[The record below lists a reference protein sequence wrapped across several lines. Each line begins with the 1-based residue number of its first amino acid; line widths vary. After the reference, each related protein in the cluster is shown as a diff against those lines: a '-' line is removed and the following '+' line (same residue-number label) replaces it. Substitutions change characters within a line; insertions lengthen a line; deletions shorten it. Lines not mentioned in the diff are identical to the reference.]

1 MKIQDLRLA
10 LTAAPK
16 KTDIR
21 YYLNG
26 VKVTKDTVSAS
37 NGHILCHI
45 SAGDSFNVIPDQL
58 DNNGL
63 QIPDSYLIIP
73 VETVKDFIKKVGTKS
88 DEQTCCVKL
97 TDCDGLTFHVL
108 SGAGVQCLFTPIDG
122 KYPSFDKILTPVKEN
137 NHDEN
142 LNSIKHQFDWAYVA
156 LANDA
161 ICKYYG
167 NTTPKRLY
175 SCIECGYFMPSL
187 DNDIIYVIMPCRN

>member
-1 MKIQDLRLA
+1 MKLQDLRLA
-10 LTAAPK
+10 LTATPK

-45 SAGDSFNVIPDQL
+45 NTYQNDLPDNIEN
-58 DNNGL
+58 D
-63 QIPDSYLIIP
+63 YLIVP
-73 VETVKDFIKKVGTKS
+73 VETIKAILKKVGSKH
-88 DEQTCCVKL
+88 ENKEVGIFL
-97 TDCDGLTFHVL
+97 NNGRYEL
-108 SGAGVQCLFTPIDG
+108 QCMNQVEVFTPIDG
-122 KYPSFDKILTPVKEN
+122 KYPSFDKILTPVKAN

-142 LNSIKHQFDWAYVA
+142 LNSIKHQFDWPYVA

-175 SCIECGYFMPSL
+175 SCAECGYFMPSL

>member
-10 LTAAPK
+10 LTATPK

-26 VKVTKDTVSAS
+26 VKITKDTVSAS

-45 SAGDSFNVIPDQL
+45 NTYQNELPNQL
-58 DNNGL
+58 DNNDIP
-63 QIPDSYLIIP
+63 IPDSYLIVP
-73 VETVKDFIKKVGTKS
+73 VETIKALLKKMGAKHENKEVGIFLNNGRYELTCM
-88 DEQTCCVKL
+88 DQTEI
-97 TDCDGLTFHVL
+97 FM
-108 SGAGVQCLFTPIDG
+108 PIDG
-122 KYPSFDKILTPVKEN
+122 KYPTFDKILTPVKAN

-142 LNSIKHQFDWAYVA
+142 LNKILHQFDWSYVA

-167 NTTPKRLY
+167 NSTPKRLY
-175 SCIECGYFMPSL
+175 SCIECGYFMPSF

>member
-1 MKIQDLRLA
+1 MKLQDLRLV

-26 VKVTKDTVSAS
+26 IKITKDTVSAS
-37 NGHILCHI
+37 NGNILCHI
-45 SAGDSFNVIPDQL
+45 NTYQNELPVQL
-58 DNNGL
+58 DNNDIP
-63 QIPDSYLIIP
+63 IPDRYLIVP
-73 VETVKDFIKKVGTKS
+73 VETIKALLKKMGSKHENKEVSIFLNNGRY
-88 DEQTCCVKL
+88 EL
-97 TDCDGLTFHVL
+97 
-108 SGAGVQCLFTPIDG
+108 QCLNEVEVFTPIDG
-122 KYPSFDKILTPVKEN
+122 KYPSFDKILSPVKAN

-142 LNSIKHQFDWAYVA
+142 LNKILHQFDWSYVA

-175 SCIECGYFMPSL
+175 SCAECGYFMP
-187 DNDIIYVIMPCRN
+187 DNDIIYVIMPCRL